1 MHTHTQIRTELLF
14 HVYVL
19 ITILRHQEVF
29 GKLTEKSNT
38 EAPILFIHG
47 SK

>member
-19 ITILRHQEVF
+19 ITILRQEVF